1 METYLPETKSA
12 QKAKLVAL
20 TLACQLAKDPVTST
34 STVSVLLKWNTTL
47 EYSENNE
54 AFNLFRTT
62 CKKCKKYISELVI
75 SIQL

>member
-34 STVSVLLKWNTTL
+34 STVSVVLKWNNTL
-47 EYSENNE
+47 KTMRLLTSLEQPVKNVKST
-54 AFNLFRTT
+54 FQ
-62 CKKCKKYISELVI
+62 S
-75 SIQL
+75 